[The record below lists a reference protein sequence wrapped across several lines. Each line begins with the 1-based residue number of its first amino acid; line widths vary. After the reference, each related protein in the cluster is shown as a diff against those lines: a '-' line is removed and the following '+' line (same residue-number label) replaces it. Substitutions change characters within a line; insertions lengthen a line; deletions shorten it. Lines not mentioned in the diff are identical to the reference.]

1 MHDIGNRRRQR
12 GRWSVRSYVQGGRS
26 VAWNGRSTN
35 GSIRVIGNENR
46 ASRTTPTTSRI
57 RAGLSAP
64 RRPRPGVT
72 SGSRAGR
79 GGLAVAAAVSSVM
92 TSLLYGVEPTDP
104 LTIVAACFAL
114 LAVALVAGLVPVRRA
129 LRVDPVTALRH
140 E

>member
-1 MHDIGNRRRQR
+1 ML
-12 GRWSVRSYVQGGRS
+12 VC
-26 VAWNGRSTN
+26 
-35 GSIRVIGNENR
+35 
-46 ASRTTPTTSRI
+46 
-57 RAGLSAP
+57 
-64 RRPRPGVT
+64 RPRDVLVLVLRQGV
-72 SGSRAGR
+72 ALAV

-114 LAVALVAGLVPVRRA
+114 LAVALVAGLVPARRA